1 MASLN
6 ILNRGSQILVNDTA
20 LNSVWLDITNAV
32 NNATFIPS
40 ELIPLVWFSVISV
53 TVYVFFRVFS
63 STLKEKFRQTNL
75 SRKKAEGS
83 VHTDS
88 QIDDLINNAPRILN
102 EINKTIAEQKAQ
114 GVSDEQMKGIYQK
127 KQMLE
132 LVTNNAEVINI
143 IGKPI
148 IKKLLGFVK
157 SI

>member
-1 MASLN
+1 MVNELLPAE
-6 ILNRGSQILVNDTA
+6 LV
-20 LNSVWLDITNAV
+20 
-32 NNATFIPS
+32 
-40 ELIPLVWFSVISV
+40 PLVWFSVISV

-75 SRKKAEGS
+75 SRKKAESSG
-83 VHTDS
+83 HTDD

-132 LVTNNAEVINI
+132 LVSNNAEVINL

-148 IKKLLGFVK
+148 IKKLLGVVK
-157 SI
+157 SL

>member
-1 MASLN
+1 MVCISIRKIGCL
-6 ILNRGSQILVNDTA
+6 ILVN
-20 LNSVWLDITNAV
+20 
-32 NNATFIPS
+32 
-40 ELIPLVWFSVISV
+40 ELIPAELVPLVWFSVIAV

-83 VHTDS
+83 GHTDS
-88 QIDDLINNAPRILN
+88 QIDDLVNNAPRILN

-132 LVTNNAEVINI
+132 LVSNNSEVINL

-148 IKKLLGFVK
+148 IKKLLGVVK
-157 SI
+157 SL

>member
-1 MASLN
+1 MQMEFSN
-6 ILNRGSQILVNDTA
+6 TPNRELVILV
-20 LNSVWLDITNAV
+20 
-32 NNATFIPS
+32 S
-40 ELIPLVWFSVISV
+40 ELIPPEIIPLVWFSCIAV

-63 STLKEKFRQTNL
+63 STLKEKFKQTNL

-83 VHTDS
+83 IHTDS

-102 EINKTIAEQKAQ
+102 EINKTIAEQKSA

-157 SI
+157 AI

>member
-1 MASLN
+1 
-6 ILNRGSQILVNDTA
+6 LV
-20 LNSVWLDITNAV
+20 SE
-32 NNATFIPS
+32 FIPP
-40 ELIPLVWFSVISV
+40 EIIPIVWFGCISV

-63 STLKEKFRQTNL
+63 STLREKFKQTNL
-75 SRKKAEGS
+75 TRKKAEGS
-83 VHTDS
+83 GHTDG

-114 GVSDEQMKGIYQK
+114 GVSDDQMKGIYQK

>member
-1 MASLN
+1 M
-6 ILNRGSQILVNDTA
+6 VNE
-20 LNSVWLDITNAV
+20 
-32 NNATFIPS
+32 FIPP
-40 ELIPLVWFSVISV
+40 EIIPLVWFSCISV
-53 TVYVFFRVFS
+53 TIYVFFRVFS

-75 SRKKAEGS
+75 TRKKAEGS
-83 VHTDS
+83 GHTDG

-148 IKKLLGFVK
+148 IKKLFGFIK

>member
-1 MASLN
+1 
-6 ILNRGSQILVNDTA
+6 LV
-20 LNSVWLDITNAV
+20 
-32 NNATFIPS
+32 S
-40 ELIPLVWFSVISV
+40 ELIPPEIIPLVWFSCIAV

-75 SRKKAEGS
+75 SRKKEQGS
-83 VHTDS
+83 IHTDS

-102 EINKTIAEQKAQ
+102 EINKTIAEQKEQ
-114 GVSDEQMKGIYQK
+114 GVSDEQMKGIFQK

-148 IKKLLGFVK
+148 IKKLLSFVK
-157 SI
+157 GI

>member
-1 MASLN
+1 
-6 ILNRGSQILVNDTA
+6 LVNE
-20 LNSVWLDITNAV
+20 L
-32 NNATFIPS
+32 IPP
-40 ELIPLVWFSVISV
+40 EIIPLVWFSCIAV

-63 STLKEKFRQTNL
+63 STLKEKFKQTNL
-75 SRKKAEGS
+75 SRKKAESSG
-83 VHTDS
+83 HTDG

-157 SI
+157 AI

>member
-1 MASLN
+1 M
-6 ILNRGSQILVNDTA
+6 VNE
-20 LNSVWLDITNAV
+20 
-32 NNATFIPS
+32 FIPP
-40 ELIPLVWFSVISV
+40 EIIPLVWFSCISV
-53 TVYVFFRVFS
+53 TIYVFFRVFS
-63 STLKEKFRQTNL
+63 STLKEKFKQTNL

-83 VHTDS
+83 IHTDS

-157 SI
+157 AI

>member
-1 MASLN
+1 M
-6 ILNRGSQILVNDTA
+6 V
-20 LNSVWLDITNAV
+20 
-32 NNATFIPS
+32 S
-40 ELIPLVWFSVISV
+40 ELIPPEIIPIVWFGCIAV
-53 TVYVFFRVFS
+53 TLYVFFRVFS
-63 STLKEKFRQTNL
+63 STLKEKFKQTNL
-75 SRKKAEGS
+75 SRKKEQGS

-102 EINKTIAEQKAQ
+102 EINKTIAEQKEQ

-148 IKKLLGFVK
+148 IKKLLNLVK

>member
-1 MASLN
+1 
-6 ILNRGSQILVNDTA
+6 LVNE
-20 LNSVWLDITNAV
+20 
-32 NNATFIPS
+32 FIPP
-40 ELIPLVWFSVISV
+40 EIIPIVWFGCISV
-53 TVYVFFRVFS
+53 TIYVFFRVFS

-148 IKKLLGFVK
+148 IKKLLGLVK
-157 SI
+157 SL

>member
-1 MASLN
+1 
-6 ILNRGSQILVNDTA
+6 LV
-20 LNSVWLDITNAV
+20 
-32 NNATFIPS
+32 S
-40 ELIPLVWFSVISV
+40 ELIPPEIIPLVWFSCIAV

-63 STLKEKFRQTNL
+63 STLKEKFKQTNL
-75 SRKKAEGS
+75 SRKKEQGA

-114 GVSDEQMKGIYQK
+114 GVNDEQMKGIYQK

-148 IKKLLGFVK
+148 IKKLLSFVNK
-157 SI
+157 AI

>member
-1 MASLN
+1 MVSE
-6 ILNRGSQILVNDTA
+6 
-20 LNSVWLDITNAV
+20 
-32 NNATFIPS
+32 FIPP
-40 ELIPLVWFSVISV
+40 EIIPLVWFSCIAV

-75 SRKKAEGS
+75 SRKKEQGS

-102 EINKTIAEQKAQ
+102 EINKTIAEQKEQ

-157 SI
+157 AI

>member
-1 MASLN
+1 
-6 ILNRGSQILVNDTA
+6 LV
-20 LNSVWLDITNAV
+20 
-32 NNATFIPS
+32 S
-40 ELIPLVWFSVISV
+40 ELIPPEIIPLVWFSAIAV

-75 SRKKAEGS
+75 SRKKEQGS
-83 VHTDS
+83 IHTDS

-102 EINKTIAEQKAQ
+102 EINKTIAEQKEQ

-148 IKKLLGFVK
+148 IKKLLNLVK
-157 SI
+157 SL

>member
-1 MASLN
+1 
-6 ILNRGSQILVNDTA
+6 LVN
-20 LNSVWLDITNAV
+20 
-32 NNATFIPS
+32 
-40 ELIPLVWFSVISV
+40 ELLPAELVPLVWFSVISV

-75 SRKKAEGS
+75 SRKKAESSG
-83 VHTDS
+83 HTDD

-132 LVTNNAEVINI
+132 LVSNNAEVINL

-148 IKKLLGFVK
+148 IKKLLGVVK
-157 SI
+157 SL

>member
-1 MASLN
+1 M
-6 ILNRGSQILVNDTA
+6 VN
-20 LNSVWLDITNAV
+20 
-32 NNATFIPS
+32 
-40 ELIPLVWFSVISV
+40 ELIPAEIVPLVWFSVISI

-75 SRKKAEGS
+75 SRKKAESSG
-83 VHTDS
+83 HTDS
-88 QIDDLINNAPRILN
+88 QIDDLVNNAPRILN

-148 IKKLLGFVK
+148 IKKLLGVVK
-157 SI
+157 SL

>member
-1 MASLN
+1 MASEL
-6 ILNRGSQILVNDTA
+6 
-20 LNSVWLDITNAV
+20 
-32 NNATFIPS
+32 IPP
-40 ELIPLVWFSVISV
+40 EIIPLVWFSCIAV

-75 SRKKAEGS
+75 SRKKEQGA

-102 EINKTIAEQKAQ
+102 EINKTIAEQKEQ

-148 IKKLLGFVK
+148 IKKLLGLVK
-157 SI
+157 SL

>member
-1 MASLN
+1 MVSE
-6 ILNRGSQILVNDTA
+6 
-20 LNSVWLDITNAV
+20 
-32 NNATFIPS
+32 FIPP
-40 ELIPLVWFSVISV
+40 EIIPLVWFSAIAV

-148 IKKLLGFVK
+148 IKKLLNLVK
-157 SI
+157 SL

>member
-1 MASLN
+1 M
-6 ILNRGSQILVNDTA
+6 V
-20 LNSVWLDITNAV
+20 
-32 NNATFIPS
+32 S
-40 ELIPLVWFSVISV
+40 ELIPPEIIPLVWFSCIAV

-75 SRKKAEGS
+75 TRKKAEGS
-83 VHTDS
+83 IHTDS

-102 EINKTIAEQKAQ
+102 EINKTIAEQKSA

-157 SI
+157 AI

>member
-1 MASLN
+1 
-6 ILNRGSQILVNDTA
+6 LVNE
-20 LNSVWLDITNAV
+20 
-32 NNATFIPS
+32 FIPP
-40 ELIPLVWFSVISV
+40 EIIPLVWFSCISV

-63 STLKEKFRQTNL
+63 STLKEKFKQTNL
-75 SRKKAEGS
+75 SRKKEQGTI
-83 VHTDS
+83 HTDS

-114 GVSDEQMKGIYQK
+114 GVSDDQMKGIYQK

-148 IKKLLGFVK
+148 IKKLLSFVNK
-157 SI
+157 AI

>member
-1 MASLN
+1 MVNELLPAE
-6 ILNRGSQILVNDTA
+6 LV
-20 LNSVWLDITNAV
+20 
-32 NNATFIPS
+32 
-40 ELIPLVWFSVISV
+40 PLVWFSVISV

-83 VHTDS
+83 IHTDS

-157 SI
+157 AI

>member
-1 MASLN
+1 M
-6 ILNRGSQILVNDTA
+6 VNE
-20 LNSVWLDITNAV
+20 L
-32 NNATFIPS
+32 IPP
-40 ELIPLVWFSVISV
+40 EIIPLVWFSCIAI

-63 STLKEKFRQTNL
+63 STLKEKFKQTNL
-75 SRKKAEGS
+75 SRKKAESSG
-83 VHTDS
+83 HTDG

-157 SI
+157 AI